1 MGCGAPPEND
11 VAVNRWPHG
20 YAPEFNTLW
29 SRTWNAAT
37 GTARARS
44 TFGANEITGS
54 DREILLPFFG
64 RPRFFGGGS
73 ATTFR
78 PKPLAK
84 ASLDRAAAYSGATIG
99 YDGGRPHLI
108 WYSSGVV

>member
-1 MGCGAPPEND
+1 MPQFCEICAYPD
-11 VAVNRWPHG
+11 QAAVR
-20 YAPEFNTLW
+20 
-29 SRTWNAAT
+29 AAFAA
-37 GTARARS
+37 G
-44 TFGANEITGS
+44 GS

-84 ASLDRAAAYSGATIG
+84 ASLDAPQHIRAPQSGMTVADPI
-99 YDGGRPHLI
+99 
-108 WYSSGVV
+108 

>member
-1 MGCGAPPEND
+1 MPQFCKICAYPD
-11 VAVNRWPHG
+11 QAAVR
-20 YAPEFNTLW
+20 
-29 SRTWNAAT
+29 AAFAA
-37 GTARARS
+37 G
-44 TFGANEITGS
+44 GS
-54 DREILLPFFG
+54 DREVLLPFFG

-99 YDGGRPHLI
+99 YDSGRPHLI
-108 WYSSGVV
+108 RYSSGVV